1 MPRKIVKNGDFKG
14 VSSFEFKVFSNV
26 DRGITSF
33 SFKPINIHA
42 AEKKEKEVSP
52 QGEDSDEKLS
62 IKPDELQERMNT
74 EYQRGLAEGY
84 KNGFE
89 AGKIEG
95 FNEGFSK
102 GVSETEEKLQSEY
115 EAKKHDYI
123 NLLYTELEHV
133 RSYISK
139 LDSYLEEFDNALPQI
154 LIKFI
159 QEIVGLERKI
169 NDKLIINIVK
179 KSLSKL
185 RDIEI
190 LDFIVNPKDVETV
203 KEYFQGYNVIGD
215 PSIMAGSLRVKT
227 KIGEADFMI
236 ESVIEDLTKNI
247 YEELGIN

>member
-26 DRGITSF
+26 ERGVTSF
-33 SFKPINIHA
+33 SFKPISLSPA
-42 AEKKEKEVSP
+42 REDEVSE
-52 QGEDSDEKLS
+52 QDEIHDEKISLT
-62 IKPDELQERMNT
+62 PDELQERLNS
-74 EYQRGLAEGY
+74 EYQKGLSDGY

-89 AGKIEG
+89 VGKNEG
-95 FNEGFSK
+95 FTEGFSK
-102 GVSETEEKLQSEY
+102 GVRETEQKLQSEY
-115 EAKKHDYI
+115 EARKEDYI
-123 NLLYTELEHV
+123 NLLSRELEYV
-133 RSYISK
+133 RKYISK
-139 LDSYLEEFDNALPQI
+139 LDSYIEEVDNVLPQI

-159 QEIVGLERKI
+159 QDIVGLERKI

-185 RDIEI
+185 KDIEI
-190 LDFIVNPKDVETV
+190 IDFIVNPKDVETV
-203 KEYFQGYNVIGD
+203 KEYFPDYNVIGD